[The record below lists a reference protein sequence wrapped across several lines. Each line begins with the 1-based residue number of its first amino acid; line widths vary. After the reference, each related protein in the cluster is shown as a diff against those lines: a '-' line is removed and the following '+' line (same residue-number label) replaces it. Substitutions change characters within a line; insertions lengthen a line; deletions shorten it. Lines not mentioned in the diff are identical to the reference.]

1 MFSFN
6 LTGLGTSWS
15 IIIDTLRPSNPTHLY
30 SLLQQQLVDFEAKY
44 SRFLSTSQLSQ
55 LNNSSSPSYPLSP
68 DLLTMINLGLKL
80 KSLSHGHFDLNIA
93 TQLEDIGYD
102 QHYSFTPKTDHHL
115 HIPGTYHLKNNRLI
129 RRGQVKLDLGSL
141 GKGYL
146 IDQLAQTLHQHQIPY
161 FLIDGGGDLYGTT
174 KRDLSPW
181 KIAIEHPF
189 DSNIA
194 IATLSLNHQAIA
206 TSTSQKR
213 RFGSFHHLLD
223 AKKHTPVNTIL
234 SLTTLSSSALTADA
248 TATALF
254 VTPLSLWSTITQHTQ
269 TQYLALDHQQNLTS
283 SPNFPVK
290 ILYPS

>member
-174 KRDLSPW
+174 KKDLSPW
-181 KIAIEHPF
+181 RIAIEHPLEP
-189 DSNIA
+189 NIA

>member
-15 IIIDTLRPSNPTHLY
+15 IIIDTLRPPNPPHLS

-55 LNNSSSPSYPLSP
+55 LNNSSSSSHPLPP
-68 DLLTMINLGLKL
+68 DLFTMINLGLKL

-102 QHYSFTPKTDHHL
+102 QHYSFTPKTDHRL

-283 SPNFPVK
+283 SPNFPAK